1 MMNMRE
7 DKSPY
12 AAATHVPLIKSPSL
26 RVPPR
31 VELPEDIH
39 PLPDS
44 VTPYVRSYQLIGI
57 SFSSVIIQFV
67 YPFTLEPHVLTL
79 ESSRRSTISAHQ
91 ARRDAYL
98 RSRENEKEQ
107 RKREALRKIAPG
119 FEPRGSVLIPTRA
132 TSAPL
137 SITPDA
143 SLDGSPS
150 NAGEGHRHTKSVMED
165 LVDQLAA
172 LDSNVRR

>member
-1 MMNMRE
+1 MSTTNMHE

-12 AAATHVPLIKSPSL
+12 AAAAHVPLIKSPSL

-44 VTPYVRSYQLIGI
+44 VTPY
-57 SFSSVIIQFV
+57 FV

-91 ARRDAYL
+91 TRRDAYL

-132 TSAPL
+132 TSVPL
-137 SITPDA
+137 STTPDA
-143 SLDGSPS
+143 SLDGSPTS
-150 NAGEGHRHTKSVMED
+150 NADEGHRHTKSVMED

>member
-1 MMNMRE
+1 MTMTKFKMNDE
-7 DKSPY
+7 KSPY
-12 AAATHVPLIKSPSL
+12 AAAAHVPLIKSPSL

-44 VTPYVRSYQLIGI
+44 VTPY
-57 SFSSVIIQFV
+57 FV

-79 ESSRRSTISAHQ
+79 ESSRRSTMAAHQ
-91 ARRDAYL
+91 ARHEAYL
-98 RSRENEKEQ
+98 RSREDEKEQ

-119 FEPRGSVLIPTRA
+119 FEPRGSVLVPTRA
-132 TSAPL
+132 TSVPL
-137 SITPDA
+137 SAPPNNV
-143 SLDGSPS
+143 SPS
-150 NAGEGHRHTKSVMED
+150 NGPNGIGGDYRHTKSVMED

-172 LDSNVRR
+172 FDSNIAAG